1 MHLLLPS
8 QLLQPGH
15 WSEQGAEY
23 GNLRPNDIRCELWLS
38 LLDVIQWW
46 DQHSFQTDTV
56 SKSSSS
62 MPPNERRLCG
72 LLHVCFLA
80 WDSGQNVHSDTDRLC
95 QWLSRTRD
103 CESNHWQDLQRGT
116 TFSSTVLR
124 ENADLFAKLCVRWIR
139 SFWQDSCLED
149 RICLEGRYIQAFQ
162 TMHQFV
168 SRYFCRHPVT
178 STDLLLSSLTEYCPR
193 LREAEDCKI
202 TKRQR
207 QSVAH
212 RYTPQGRGHV

>member
-8 QLLQPGH
+8 ELLQTGH
-15 WSEQGAEY
+15 WPEPGAEY
-23 GNLRPNDIRCELWLS
+23 ESLGPNDIRCELWLS

-46 DQHSFQTDTV
+46 DQQSFQTDIF

-62 MPPNERRLCG
+62 MLPKERRLCG

-80 WDSGQNVHSDTDRLC
+80 WDSGRNVRSDTDRLC
-95 QWLSRTRD
+95 QWLSGTRD

-124 ENADLFAKLCVRWIR
+124 KNADLFARLCVRWIW

-149 RICLEGRYIQAFQ
+149 LICLEGRYILAFQ

-168 SRYFCRHPVT
+168 SCCFCRHPVT
-178 STDLLLSSLTEYCPR
+178 STDLLLSSLTEYCAR
-193 LREAEDCKI
+193 SWESSS
-202 TKRQR
+202 R
-207 QSVAH
+207 QSQASTVSGGLE
-212 RYTPQGRGHV
+212 QE